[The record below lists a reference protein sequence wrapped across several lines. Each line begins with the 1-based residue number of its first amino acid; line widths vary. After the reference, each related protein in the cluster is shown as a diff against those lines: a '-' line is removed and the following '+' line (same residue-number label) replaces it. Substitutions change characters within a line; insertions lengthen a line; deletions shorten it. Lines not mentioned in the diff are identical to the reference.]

1 MAKKQ
6 KKVEVQR
13 TPTKRQ
19 LSKLQRQQRTQRILT
34 IVVSVFLAL
43 IVGYIGYG
51 YYDQQFKP
59 LHQPV
64 LKVNDTVYDMDYYTK
79 ALKLYGQGQDAT
91 TTSTTADNLIQII
104 ESGHVIIASAKD
116 LGATVSADEIDT
128 GLRMAHL
135 PNEKVYRD
143 ALTSQ
148 LLTARMMKDYFSPK
162 VPTTTE
168 QAQTEA
174 ILVESENTAKDV
186 IDRLK
191 AGGDFA
197 SLAKEYSLEATTKEK
212 GGDLG
217 WVAKGFDS
225 DLPGNLAKSHIVDI
239 ALGLQPGT
247 LSEPTYDETVN
258 KALGYWLVQVTE
270 KDPTKGA
277 HARGILVGSR
287 QQAEEI
293 RAWIEAGEDFG
304 ALAKKYSQDQRS
316 KGGGGDLGWIPQAGM
331 PQPETV
337 TNRVVVALASQL
349 QPGGLSQPSADSSV
363 VTPGGY
369 WVVKVLDKNENRVV
383 DDQTRQKQMLNLFE
397 TWLNEQA
404 PKFTM
409 NSYVTQEQKTQALSQ
424 ALKGKK

>member
-6 KKVEVQR
+6 KKVEAQR

-19 LSKLQRQQRTQRILT
+19 LSKLQRQKRTQRIVT
-34 IVVSVFLAL
+34 IVVAVFLAL

-79 ALKLYGQGQDAT
+79 SLKLYSQGQDAT
-91 TTSTTADNLIQII
+91 TTTTTADNLMQII
-104 ESGHVIIASAKD
+104 ESSNIIISSAKD
-116 LGATVSADEIDT
+116 LGVTVSADEIDT
-128 GLRMAHL
+128 GLGIAHL

-148 LLTARMMKDYFSPK
+148 LLTARLMKDYFGSK

-186 IDRLK
+186 IGRLK

-197 SLAKEYSLEATTKEK
+197 SLAKEYSLEATTKDK

-217 WVAKGFDS
+217 WLAKGFTG
-225 DLPGNLAKSHIVDI
+225 DLPGSLASSHIVDI

-247 LSEPTYDETVN
+247 LSEPTYDDAVT
-258 KALGYWLVQVTE
+258 KGLGYWLVQVTE
-270 KDPTKGA
+270 KDPAKGV
-277 HARGILVGSR
+277 HAKDILVGSR

-304 ALAKKYSQDQRS
+304 ALAKKYSQDQAS
-316 KGGGGDLGWIPQAGM
+316 KDGGGDLGWIPQAGM
-331 PQPETV
+331 TQPETV

-349 QPGGLSQPSADSSV
+349 QPGGLSQPSADTSV
-363 VTPGGY
+363 QTQGGY

-383 DDQTRQKQMLNLFE
+383 DDQTRQKQILSLFE

-404 PKFTM
+404 PKFSMSSSLTP
-409 NSYVTQEQKTQALSQ
+409 EQKTQALNQ